1 MTIQEQTA
9 AVEEAQQL
17 WALVLP
23 DVQAPDSFRFWT
35 WATTFPAAAV
45 TRGITRSAAK
55 HRKMSYSST
64 PMTAEETAR
73 YASSVIRNEAE
84 AALEGLL

>member
-1 MTIQEQTA
+1 MNIQEQKA
-9 AVEEAQQL
+9 AVQAAQEL

-23 DVQAPDSFRFWT
+23 NVEPPDPYRFWT
-35 WATTFPAAAV
+35 WATTFPASAV
-45 TRGITRSAAK
+45 TRGITRAAAK
-55 HRKMSYSST
+55 HRKMSYSS